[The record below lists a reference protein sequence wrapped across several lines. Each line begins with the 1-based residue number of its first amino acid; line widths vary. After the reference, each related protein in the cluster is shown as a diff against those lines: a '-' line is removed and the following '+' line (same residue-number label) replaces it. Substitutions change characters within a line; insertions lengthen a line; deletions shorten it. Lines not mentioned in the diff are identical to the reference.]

1 MKRVKSVVV
10 ENIKNKKYRNILI
23 NKKIMKNTMKRIRI
37 ELIKI
42 GTHKACKI
50 SSSCFDDKRYILDDG
65 INSLTYFNN
74 F

>member
-1 MKRVKSVVV
+1 
-10 ENIKNKKYRNILI
+10 
-23 NKKIMKNTMKRIRI
+23 MKRIRI

-50 SSSCFDDKRYILDDG
+50 SFSCFDDKRYILDDG
-65 INSLTYFNN
+65 INSLTYFHN

>member
-1 MKRVKSVVV
+1 M
-10 ENIKNKKYRNILI
+10 I

-50 SSSCFDDKRYILDDG
+50 SFSCFDDKRYILDDG